1 MSVVMKIVRRFVH
14 KQRLEYLKDLTQAG
28 NTKNFT
34 VIQLPQSID
43 YHEGEKSL
51 KEDDAYMMKIDP
63 GSFVLMTRQRDS
75 YDFAKVC
82 DACPSRS

>member
-1 MSVVMKIVRRFVH
+1 M
-14 KQRLEYLKDLTQAG
+14 DLTAAG

-43 YHEGEKSL
+43 YHEGGKSL
-51 KEDDAYMMKIDP
+51 REDDAYMKKVEP

-82 DACPSRS
+82 DACPS